1 MSDLWFGEDDQPRCG
16 WCKSSAEYIAYH
28 DNEWGKPVHGD
39 QALFERMSLE
49 GFQSGLSWIT
59 ILRKRE
65 NFRNAFASF
74 DPHEV
79 AAFTTKDE
87 ARLMQDAGIV
97 RNRLKI
103 EATISNARVLV
114 DLWNTQGEGVLD
126 SLIWSFAP
134 EVQRVPK
141 GFSQIQPQTPESVA
155 LAKALKKLGWR
166 FCGPTTAYAAMQAV
180 GVVNDHLD
188 GCTAR

>member
-1 MSDLWFGEDDQPRCG
+1 MTDLWFGEDDQPRCG
-16 WCKSSAEYIAYH
+16 WCKSSQDYIDYH

-39 QALFERMSLE
+39 HALFERLSLE

-65 NFRNAFASF
+65 NFRKAFRNF
-74 DPHEV
+74 DPV
-79 AAFTTKDE
+79 KVSKFTVKDE
-87 ARLMQDAGIV
+87 ERLMQDAGIV

-103 EATISNARVLV
+103 EATINNARVLTE
-114 DLWNTQGEGVLD
+114 LWASHGEGVLD
-126 SLIWSFAP
+126 DLIWSFAP
-134 EVQRVPK
+134 TVQRVPK
-141 GFSQIQPQTPESVA
+141 NFTQIQSQTPESVA

-166 FCGPTTAYAAMQAV
+166 FCGPTTAYAAMQAT
-180 GVVNDHLD
+180 GVINDHLK